1 MGWWAVFLIAVGL
14 AMDAFAISI
23 ATGIALDRGHVRN
36 ALRMGAS
43 FGFFQMMMPVLGWS
57 LGRTVVG
64 WVEHIDHWVAFGILV
79 VIGGKMIYEAFQLEK
94 AERAEDR
101 VSWMKLF
108 GLSIATS
115 IDAFAVG
122 IGLAF
127 LKVDIFWPVVVIG
140 VVTFGMSFAGVFIGN
155 HVGHLFEKKIE
166 ILGGLILI
174 LLGIAILMKHGV
186 CAGVIL

>member
-1 MGWWAVFLIAVGL
+1 MGWWTVFLIAVGL

-23 ATGIALDRGHVRN
+23 ATGLVLDRGHVRN

-57 LGRTVVG
+57 LGRAVVG
-64 WVEHIDHWVAFGILV
+64 WVERIDHWVAFGILLI
-79 VIGGKMIYEAFQLEK
+79 IGGKMIYEAFQLDK
-94 AERAEDR
+94 AERADDH

-122 IGLAF
+122 IGIAF
-127 LKVDIFWPVVVIG
+127 LKVNIVWPAVVIG

-155 HVGHLFEKKIE
+155 RVGHWCEKKIE
-166 ILGGLILI
+166 ALAGLILI
-174 LLGIAILMKHGV
+174 LIGIAILMKHGV
-186 CAGVIL
+186 CAGVIR